1 MPEPTTEQRRTTA
14 REFKVAVNMTPA
26 ALRAWLQ
33 TPESRSVGMTHE
45 GEKVTEPGG
54 PEAVGHEMGRHILAL
69 LSKKAAARTDPDY
82 AHMQKVIGYIHRHT
96 KQRPQGD
103 ITETR
108 WRKSLMNWGHDP
120 LK

>member
-1 MPEPTTEQRRTTA
+1 MPELTPQERRTIA
-14 REFKVAVNMTPA
+14 REFKAAVNMTPA

-33 TPESRSVGMTHE
+33 TPESQSVGMTHE
-45 GEKVTEPGG
+45 GEKITQPGG
-54 PEAVGHEMGRHILAL
+54 QEAVGHEMGRHIPAL
-69 LSKKAAARTDPDY
+69 LVKKAAARTEADY
-82 AHMQKVIGYIHRHT
+82 ADMRKIIGYIHRHT

-108 WRKSLMNWGHDP
+108 WRYSLMNWGHDP